1 MVLPHEVRVLERSS
15 MSASAV
21 DASTGRSSLRPAA
34 CALYRVGIRHATLL
48 RWHRELSKRR
58 WGRWCRWRFPEPTSA
73 MNLGV
78 SPKVLKYLGLIH
90 IPVS

>member
-1 MVLPHEVRVLERSS
+1 MLLPHEVRVLERSS
-15 MSASAV
+15 RSASAI

-58 WGRWCRWRFPEPTSA
+58 RGRWCRRRFPERIST
-73 MNLGV
+73 MHLGV
-78 SPKVLKYLGLIH
+78 STKGLKYLDLIH